1 MPLQW
6 TIDHDMNRVVATAD
20 GDVTRTEVEA
30 FLDAIERENASTY
43 CKLFD
48 GAAGGTR
55 MDTDDLLAI
64 CVRIRNSHRNPVG
77 PLAIVVPPEMP
88 HLVPRVLGVLAA
100 AQRPMRLFHNLKRA
114 KRWINSLDCAAGAS
128 SLSPGPLGGQ

>member
-20 GDVTRTEVEA
+20 GDVTRAEFEA
-30 FLDAIERENASTY
+30 FLDAIERENATAY

-55 MDTDDLLAI
+55 MGTDDVLAI
-64 CVRIRNSHRNPVG
+64 CVRIRDSHRNPVG

-100 AQRPMRLFHNLKRA
+100 ANRPMRIFHSLKPA
-114 KRWINSLDCAAGAS
+114 QRWFDSLDCTGGAWFP
-128 SLSPGPLGGQ
+128 SPAPTGE

>member
-6 TIDHDMNRVVATAD
+6 TIDHDLNRVVATAD
-20 GDVTRTEVEA
+20 GDVTRAEFEA
-30 FLDAIERENASTY
+30 FLDAIERENAMAY

-55 MDTDDLLAI
+55 MGTDDVLAI
-64 CVRIRNSHRNPVG
+64 CVRIRDSHRTPVG

-100 AQRPMRLFHNLKRA
+100 AKRPMKIFHSLKPA
-114 KRWINSLDCAAGAS
+114 QRWFDSLDCTAVPAFAS
-128 SLSPGPLGGQ
+128 PAPTGE

>member
-6 TIDHDMNRVVATAD
+6 TIDHDMNRVVATAE
-20 GDVTRTEVEA
+20 GDVTRAEFEA
-30 FLDAIERENASTY
+30 FLDAIERENAMAY

-55 MDTDDLLAI
+55 MGTDDLLAI
-64 CVRIRNSHRNPVG
+64 CVRIRDSHRNPVG

-88 HLVPRVLGVLAA
+88 HLVPRLLGVLAA
-100 AQRPMRLFHNLKRA
+100 AKRPMRIFHSLKPA
-114 KRWINSLDCAAGAS
+114 QRWFDSLDCTAGAS
-128 SLSPGPLGGQ
+128 FASPAPTGE

>member
-6 TIDHDMNRVVATAD
+6 TIDHDLNRVVATAD
-20 GDVTRTEVEA
+20 GDVTRAEVEA
-30 FLDAIERENASTY
+30 FLDAIERENAMAY

-55 MDTDDLLAI
+55 MSADDLLAI
-64 CVRIRNSHRNPVG
+64 CVRIRDSHRNPVG

-100 AQRPMRLFHNLKRA
+100 AKRPMRIFHSLKPA
-114 KRWINSLDCAAGAS
+114 QRWFDSLDCTAGAS
-128 SLSPGPLGGQ
+128 FPSPAPTGE